1 MDKKKWKEQLKE
13 DLTFEQLVL
22 SEPIQG
28 INGWLKKCKAE
39 RLGSREEDMIIRTA
53 DRLNRI
59 SFEVVSPAK
68 FAKQWRKV
76 VNI

>member
-1 MDKKKWKEQLKE
+1 MEKKKWKEQLKE
-13 DLTFEQLVL
+13 GVTFEQLVF
-22 SEPIQG
+22 SEPIQS
-28 INGWLKKCKAE
+28 INAWLNRCKAE

-68 FAKQWRKV
+68 FAKQWRKT
-76 VNI
+76 VNV

>member
-13 DLTFEQLVL
+13 GVTFEQLVL
-22 SEPIQG
+22 SEPIQD
-28 INGWLKKCKAE
+28 INAWLKKCNAE
-39 RLGSREEDMIIRTA
+39 RLRSREEDMIIRTA

-68 FAKQWRKV
+68 FAKQWRKT
-76 VNI
+76 VNV